1 METSSSFKHLMQ
13 EILQNVTILTYLGTS
28 VSVKPNMCLASII
41 VFGKL
46 VERYQ
51 IHNDEEIGTSKDAG
65 GTDKMQKN
73 NSEGSGLRTGAN
85 QSLKMIQ
92 SDMEAQDIENLDIP
106 ELTQLEE
113 ELDAVLRRTRSR
125 KIGGKNSLELSTI
138 DNADT
143 ADDGNLYSSYRDA
156 HEIGRGSNSILL
168 PIAICLRAYP
178 LYTCAD
184 ERSMCAVDMPS
195 LQLKEKQLKEEKLL
209 LENEIAALKLKQQQS
224 KDRAADEEPDQQS
237 TFAANNTTTTTT
249 NSCCSDDNVPA
260 IKLHLFLS
268 EKRKHNADTDTDQTN

>member
-125 KIGGKNSLELSTI
+125 KTQLMTETC
-138 DNADT
+138 T
-143 ADDGNLYSSYRDA
+143 ALI
-156 HEIGRGSNSILL
+156 E
-168 PIAICLRAYP
+168 
-178 LYTCAD
+178 T
-184 ERSMCAVDMPS
+184 
-195 LQLKEKQLKEEKLL
+195 EKQLKEEKLL

>member
-1 METSSSFKHLMQ
+1 
-13 EILQNVTILTYLGTS
+13 
-28 VSVKPNMCLASII
+28 
-41 VFGKL
+41 FGKL

-51 IHNDEEIGTSKDAG
+51 IHNDEEIGASKDAG
-65 GTDKMQKN
+65 GTDKIEFTYMLIHRVIELGETMQKN

-85 QSLKMIQ
+85 QSLKMIH

-125 KIGGKNSLELSTI
+125 KTQLMTETC
-138 DNADT
+138 T
-143 ADDGNLYSSYRDA
+143 ALI
-156 HEIGRGSNSILL
+156 E
-168 PIAICLRAYP
+168 
-178 LYTCAD
+178 T
-184 ERSMCAVDMPS
+184 
-195 LQLKEKQLKEEKLL
+195 EKQLKEEKLL

-237 TFAANNTTTTTT
+237 TFAANNTTTTT

>member
-1 METSSSFKHLMQ
+1 MGRGKVQLKRIDDKIRRQ
-13 EILQNVTILTYLGTS
+13 VTFSKRRTGLIKKARELS
-28 VSVKPNMCLASII
+28 VLCGVDVGLVIFSPKGRLYEFCSGES
-41 VFGKL
+41 FGKL

-125 KIGGKNSLELSTI
+125 KTQLMTETCTALIETDIRFVKVEIEEGFTAQFWYTITST
-138 DNADT
+138 D
-143 ADDGNLYSSYRDA
+143 LYLHSS
-156 HEIGRGSNSILL
+156 S
-168 PIAICLRAYP
+168 
-178 LYTCAD
+178 
-184 ERSMCAVDMPS
+184 
-195 LQLKEKQLKEEKLL
+195 
-209 LENEIAALKLKQQQS
+209 
-224 KDRAADEEPDQQS
+224 
-237 TFAANNTTTTTT
+237 
-249 NSCCSDDNVPA
+249 
-260 IKLHLFLS
+260 
-268 EKRKHNADTDTDQTN
+268 